1 MRFSENIQ
9 IMRIALLA
17 LPCAVS
23 ASAETL
29 TGAARII
36 DADTVEI
43 AGEKLRLEGID
54 APESRPD
61 VQACREA
68 LRLRKGS
75 DFGTACEDRQ
85 GIHHVQG

>member
-1 MRFSENIQ
+1 
-9 IMRIALLA
+9 MRIALFTLLA
-17 LPCAVS
+17 LPCVLP

-54 APESRPD
+54 APESR
-61 VQACREA
+61 QTCKEE
-68 LRLRKGS
+68 S
-75 DFGTACEDRQ
+75 S
-85 GIHHVQG
+85 